1 MRRRPRQRRFT
12 RVLRGLAKR
21 DPGYQALWGE
31 RLPVTFAELFNR
43 LHDAPSD
50 VFVIGTLSPLFDAAR
65 VSARDRRRA
74 LFVLWQFAKDVAS
87 TDTAEWATYDLSFTL
102 EPRAVPHLL
111 DLLNDPQSPAMVRTR
126 AAEGIGNCLPD
137 RVVRRQHS
145 RLYRRCVTALVAALD
160 DSYPDV
166 RFFAAFSLGKL
177 RARAALPRLRQLA
190 EHDNTQAGGMWS
202 VKEEA
207 VDAIH
212 SIEHGYAPEPDAP
225 ERTGWPNQ
233 GQPAREATS

>member
-1 MRRRPRQRRFT
+1 M
-12 RVLRGLAKR
+12 
-21 DPGYQALWGE
+21 
-31 RLPVTFAELFNR
+31 TFAELFNR
-43 LHDAPSD
+43 LREVPPEE
-50 VFVIGTLSPLFDAAR
+50 FVIGTLSPLFDAAG

-74 LFVLWQFAKDVAS
+74 LFVLWQFAKNVAS
-87 TDTAEWATYDLSFTL
+87 TDTAEWATYDLSFTF
-102 EPRAVPHLL
+102 EPRAIPHLL
-111 DLLNDPQSPAMVRTR
+111 DLLNDPQRPAIVRTR

-160 DSYPDV
+160 DPYPDV

-177 RARAALPRLRQLA
+177 RAQAALPRLRQLV
-190 EHDNTQAGGMWS
+190 EHDMTQASGMWS

-212 SIEHGYAPEPDAP
+212 SIEHGYSPDPDAS
-225 ERTGWPNQ
+225 ERTGWPNNA
-233 GQPAREATS
+233 QPAREATS